1 MMRVPIIKTTKEMA
15 DLYQQGW
22 SLKKI
27 GEKFEI
33 SRQAVQQRLQK
44 IGISRR
50 DKMGGRKIDRID
62 KTDLQRLYSNNK
74 NLCEIAEYFS
84 TSAATIHSA
93 LKFYKI
99 PKRDKTGKWVNIFRS
114 MAKGESR
121 VVECN
126 HARPHVTLH
135 TLAAR
140 KGIKISIKKLGDN
153 QFQITRRS

>member
-1 MMRVPIIKTTKEMA
+1 MA

-22 SLKKI
+22 SLKQI
-27 GEKFEI
+27 GEKFGI

-50 DKMGGRKIDRID
+50 DKERGRKIDKID
-62 KTDLQRLYSNNK
+62 RADLQRLYSDGK
-74 NLCEIAEYFS
+74 NLYEIAEYFS
-84 TSAATIHSA
+84 TSASTIHLA
-93 LKFYKI
+93 LKFHKI
-99 PKRDKTGKWVNIFRS
+99 PKRDKPGKWVDIFRS

-126 HARPHVTLH
+126 HVRPHVTLH

-140 KGIKISIKKLGDN
+140 KGIKISISKLGDN

>member
-1 MMRVPIIKTTKEMA
+1 MMRAANVKTTKEMA

-22 SLKKI
+22 SLKQI
-27 GEKFEI
+27 GEKFGI

-44 IGISRR
+44 IGISRK
-50 DKMGGRKIDRID
+50 DKNWGRKIDKID
-62 KTDLQRLYSNNK
+62 KTDLQRLYSEGK
-74 NLCEIAEYFS
+74 NLYEIAEYFS
-84 TSAATIHSA
+84 TSASTIHWA
-93 LKFYKI
+93 LKFHKI

-140 KGIKISIKKLGDN
+140 KGIKISINKLGDN